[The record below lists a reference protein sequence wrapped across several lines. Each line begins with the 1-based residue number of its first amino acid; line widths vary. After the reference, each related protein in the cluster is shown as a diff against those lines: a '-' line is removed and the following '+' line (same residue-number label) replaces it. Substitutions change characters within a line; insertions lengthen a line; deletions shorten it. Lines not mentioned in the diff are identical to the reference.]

1 MTNKNSLDKNI
12 GEWSEFYTLLYL
24 LGRRKLT
31 LADKSLNPLVDMD
44 LPILK
49 IIRHDKNNEPI
60 EFVIKDFGMIELYK
74 SNELVKTFKSDYF
87 SDKAEKLL
95 NDIKTHNSKKA
106 GAFWV
111 PQAYELL
118 HELYL
123 KSVTA
128 TSSEVTDILM
138 QIHDILTG
146 QEPIVGYS
154 IKSYL
159 GGAPTLLNA
168 GKTTNFVYKISGL
181 TNDDME
187 VVNAIETSKKLLD
200 RMELISKKGG
210 KIEFSHVLN
219 SVFEDNLTMLDSTMP
234 QIIGNLLLVSYT
246 RNIVDCGELVQILEN
261 ENPFGYKR
269 KGLYEY
275 KFKKLLSAKALGMN
289 PSEPWNGYDLVNGG
303 YIVVTDV
310 GNVLAYHL
318 YNRDILE
325 QYLLQS
331 TKLERA
337 SSTRHDY
344 GSLYLHDGTMY
355 LNLNLQIRFYT
366 PSQMKKKYKNI

>member
-1 MTNKNSLDKNI
+1 MTSKNSFDKNV
-12 GEWSEFYTLLYL
+12 GEWSEFYTLVYL
-24 LGRRKLT
+24 LGRRSLI
-31 LADKSLNPLVDMD
+31 LADKSLNPLVNMTI
-44 LPILK
+44 PIIK

-60 EFVIKDFGMIELYK
+60 DFVVKDSGIIELYK
-74 SNELVKTFKSDYF
+74 SNKLVKTFKSEYF
-87 SDKAEKLL
+87 TYKAEYIL
-95 NDIKTHNSKKA
+95 DVIKTRIDNKTGS
-106 GAFWV
+106 FFI

-138 QIHDILTG
+138 QVHDILTG

-168 GKTTNFVYKISGL
+168 GKTTNFVYKIIGL
-181 TNDDME
+181 SNDDMIE
-187 VVNAIETSKKLLD
+187 INAIESSKKLLD
-200 RMELISKKGG
+200 RMELICKKGA

-219 SVFEDNLTMLDSTMP
+219 SVFDDNLTMLDSTMP

-246 RNIVDCGELVQILEN
+246 RNIVDCDELIQILEK
-261 ENPFGYKR
+261 ENPLGYNR

-318 YNRDILE
+318 YNRDVLE

-344 GSLYLHDGTMY
+344 GSIYLHNGIMY
-355 LNLNLQIRFYT
+355 INLNLQIRFYT
-366 PSQMKKKYKNI
+366 MSQIKKSLN